1 MPKEKNRQPP
11 QHQKQRPGRENKMKP
26 RPKAEDKRQRGSS
39 KLQGK
44 VAIITG
50 GDSGIGRA
58 VAVAFAKEGADVS
71 VVYLEEHRDAKETE
85 QLVERLPL
93 EREEVVAASNA
104 PAHEACALEDADV
117 LRDRVE
123 RDVERLGHF
132 GDPRVSGSEP
142 LEYLPAGVVGTAYS
156 QTLAASGGAGGNAW
170 SISAGSLP
178 AGLTL

>member
-1 MPKEKNRQPP
+1 MPKEKKRRPP

-26 RPKAEDKRQRGSS
+26 SPKAEDKSQRGSG

-85 QLVERLPL
+85 QLVERRGRKCLL
-93 EREEVVAASNA
+93 IDGDVGDEKF
-104 PAHEACALEDADV
+104 CAKIVDQTLSEFGRITSLLIMRPNNIRRIRSKKSA
-117 LRDRVE
+117 RS
-123 RDVERLGHF
+123 GSSAHF
-132 GDPRVSGSEP
+132 GPTSLR
-142 LEYLPAGVVGTAYS
+142 
-156 QTLAASGGAGGNAW
+156 
-170 SISAGSLP
+170 ISS
-178 AGLTL
+178 